1 MKLIALDLDGTLL
14 NNKSL
19 ISNENIDAIRYAQN
33 KGIEVTIS
41 TGRPHFDVCSI
52 CEKANISTHIIG
64 NNGAS
69 IHFKDKKKLYSIG
82 INKKDVKE
90 ILYWLTDK
98 NFYYEVSTNKAIY
111 TPFNGKDILKME
123 ADKLISSNPKSIN
136 TKEIYESYEKQ
147 FIQAGFIFV
156 DNYKDI
162 LDRNDDFYNILAFS
176 FNDEKRKAGMNYF
189 KDLNKFS
196 VFSSGN
202 HNFEIVNKHTS
213 KGASL
218 ERLASNLNIS
228 LDETMAFG
236 DNYNDVS
243 MFEKVKYSI
252 AMGNADENI
261 KSICKLVTDTNYN
274 NGVAKM
280 IYEFIG

>member
-33 KGIEVTIS
+33 KGVEVIIS
-41 TGRPHFDVCSI
+41 TGRPHFDVFSI

-82 INKKDVKE
+82 IDKKDVKG

-111 TPFNGKDILKME
+111 TPFNGKDMLKIE

-136 TKEIYESYEKQ
+136 TKEIYKSYEKQ

-176 FNDEKRKAGMNYF
+176 FDEEKRKAGMDYF
-189 KDLNKFS
+189 KNLNKFS

-261 KSICKLVTDTNYN
+261 KSICKLVADTNYN

-280 IYEFIG
+280 IYEFIN